1 MDTRGGSDNEN
12 DQLPRTTLAVVI
24 EHTSTC
30 NSNMKYVSL
39 AINYISIGNV
49 WKCCPVLW
57 RRNYIPTH
65 FSRSWCWSSLWSCC
79 NNHFKSITKEQRLL
93 QKECS
98 ITHGSNIL
106 RSTVPAISIHQN
118 QCWQLWPIISSNATF
133 QIRNF
138 LLTTSVEKKHLLINL
153 DSKLVLLSVLWWVI
167 FNPCCPNTFC
177 VCLLLRAI
185 LCDAFYNDSEMNHLL
200 FFATVHFITNFHV
213 SDGEI
218 VKKRQTLLIHSTL
231 AKIKTD
237 K

>member
-106 RSTVPAISIHQN
+106 RSIVPAISIHQN

-167 FNPCCPNTFC
+167 FNPCCPNTFSVSASSC
-177 VCLLLRAI
+177 VQSCV
-185 LCDAFYNDSEMNHLL
+185 ML
-200 FFATVHFITNFHV
+200 FTMTQRWIIFCFLQL
-213 SDGEI
+213 S
-218 VKKRQTLLIHSTL
+218 TLLQIFMFPMEKL
-231 AKIKTD
+231 LKND
-237 K
+237 KHFWFIAL